1 MVHGTLHNTSSFL
14 ISTLEEWIGGGNATV
29 TVLGVE
35 LLLNSSCKVCI
46 SSFGNP
52 VCEDG
57 DEEDDSEGLPLPL
70 WAIVVA
76 AAGGLIVALSLT
88 LLVCI
93 CCCCAVKGLRQSK
106 NPQTP
111 K

>member
-1 MVHGTLHNTSSFL
+1 MVHGTLHNTSSYL
-14 ISTLEEWIGGGNATV
+14 LSTLEEWVGGGNATV

-35 LLLNSSCKVCI
+35 ILLNSSCKVSI

-52 VCEDG
+52 VCEDV
-57 DEEDDSEGLPLPL
+57 EEDDDSEGLPLPL

-76 AAGGLIVALSLT
+76 AAGGLLLALCLI

-93 CCCCAVKGLRQSK
+93 CCCFAAKRLRKAKS
-106 NPQTP
+106 PQTP